1 MLKLTR
7 KDICSALQVPEYRI
21 RTWMERK
28 PFSSRTTAERKA
40 RVFDAT
46 DLMLLAIA
54 QTLEDQYKLRG
65 EGLDNILPA
74 LNAFL
79 RRPQSTNAG
88 LLFINIRD
96 WSVDDAFSGTYLE
109 PGLLIDVLPDQE
121 RVTRYLGLT
130 PAQAELALGLLPM
143 KRIRLKDR
151 NT

>member
-7 KDICSALQVPEYRI
+7 KDICSALQVPEHRI
-21 RTWMERK
+21 RTWMVRE
-28 PFSSRTTAERKA
+28 PFRSRSTAARKA
-40 RVFDAT
+40 RTFDAT

-65 EGLDNILPA
+65 EGLDNVLPV
-74 LNAFL
+74 LSTFL
-79 RRPQSTNAG
+79 RRPQHTYAG
-88 LLFINIRD
+88 LLFINVRD
-96 WSVDDAFSGTYLE
+96 WSVEDASSDTYLE

-143 KRIRLKDR
+143 KRVKG
-151 NT
+151 